1 MVEWTLDF
9 HVLISPSLALVNP
22 PTHTSYQRME
32 SHTITLSLSFL
43 PFKEWMTVIFRKTE
57 CRLNNRTFSK
67 CLSDLHRRDCQE
79 FQSWLPKPS
88 AEKKQKQK
96 KLCMC
101 PSFSLALR
109 NNSCQK
115 PKHGVRGHLRMYFYP
130 LWSPS
135 LFFFFFLAGLE
146 KLVAK
151 MCLRMHTHMQ
161 RHADTSADACVRRTL
176 FSHAEGQQR
185 PKKTETT
192 TSDREAVGRN

>member
-1 MVEWTLDF
+1 
-9 HVLISPSLALVNP
+9 
-22 PTHTSYQRME
+22 
-32 SHTITLSLSFL
+32 
-43 PFKEWMTVIFRKTE
+43 MTVRFRKME

-67 CLSDLHRRDCQE
+67 WPPQTGLSRISVLTAKIQCR
-79 FQSWLPKPS
+79 
-88 AEKKQKQK
+88 KKQKQK

-115 PKHGVRGHLRMYFYP
+115 PRHGVRRHLWMYFYP

-135 LFFFFFLAGLE
+135 LFFLFFLAGLE

-161 RHADTSADACVRRTL
+161 RHADTSADACVRWTL

-192 TSDREAVGRN
+192 ASDREAVGQN